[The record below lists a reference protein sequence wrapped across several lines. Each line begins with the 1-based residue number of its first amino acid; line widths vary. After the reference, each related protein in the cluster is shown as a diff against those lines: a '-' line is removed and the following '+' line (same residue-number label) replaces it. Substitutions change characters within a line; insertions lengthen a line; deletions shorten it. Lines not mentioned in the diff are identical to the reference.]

1 MVARTVRQYAL
12 AGVAALHIEDQ
23 VQEKRC
29 GHLVGKQCVSREV
42 YYARLRAAVKTRDE
56 MGSQMMIIA
65 RTDARADMGFEE
77 AVERLKGAV
86 ECGVDALFLEAL
98 QSKEECEK
106 AVKIF
111 APTPVLLNMVPGGKT
126 PQMGVKQAKE
136 IGFKLYINPTLGLE
150 AVVRPLEKAYKM
162 LVEQGTDECEPIG
175 PKALFEICGLN
186 EAMAF
191 DESVGGA
198 AFGSK

>member
-1 MVARTVRQYAL
+1 
-12 AGVAALHIEDQ
+12 
-23 VQEKRC
+23 
-29 GHLVGKQCVSREV
+29 
-42 YYARLRAAVKTRDE
+42 
-56 MGSQMMIIA
+56 MGSEMLIIA
-65 RTDARADMGFEE
+65 RTDARADLGFEE

-86 ECGVDALFLEAL
+86 ECGVDVLFLEAL
-98 QSKEECEK
+98 QSEEECKK
-106 AVKIF
+106 AVEIF

-126 PQMGVKQAKE
+126 PQMGVKRAKE

-186 EAMAF
+186 DAMEF
-191 DESVGGA
+191 DASVGGA
-198 AFGSK
+198 AFSK